1 MPDAAPADAPR
12 TFFTIGYGGR
22 PPEEFVG
29 LLRAHGVATVADVRL
44 RPDRAS
50 MGAYT
55 RARSPEKGIEKLLA
69 DAGIGYRSLPELGN
83 VFLDLG
89 DWTAPYAELIDRAGD
104 LLTRR
109 LVELPGPFCLLCAEK
124 RVAECHRK
132 AVAEHLTARGGWRVV
147 HIE

>member
-1 MPDAAPADAPR
+1 MPDDAR

-29 LLRAHGVATVADVRL
+29 LLRAHGVRTVADVRIK
-44 RPDRAS
+44 PERAS

-55 RARSPEKGIEKLLA
+55 RAKTADKGIEKLLA
-69 DAGIGYRSLPELGN
+69 DAGIRYRSLPELGN
-83 VFLDLG
+83 VFLDMG
-89 DWTAPYAELIDRAGD
+89 DWTAPYAELIARAGD

-109 LVELPGPFCLLCAEK
+109 LVELSGPFCLLCAEK
-124 RVAECHRK
+124 RVADCHRQTI
-132 AVAEHLTARGGWRVV
+132 AGHLVGRGWSVE

>member
-1 MPDAAPADAPR
+1 MVDAPR
-12 TFFTIGYGGR
+12 DVFTIGYGGR

-29 LLRAHGVATVADVRL
+29 LLKAHGVVTVADVRL

-55 RARSPEKGIEKLLA
+55 KAKTADKGIEKLLA

-83 VFLDLG
+83 VFLDMD
-89 DWTAPYAELIDRAGD
+89 DWTAVYGELIETAGD

-109 LVELPGPFCLLCAEK
+109 LVTLPRPFCLLCAEK
-124 RVAECHRK
+124 RVAECHRGPI
-132 AVAEHLTARGGWRVV
+132 AAYLAARGGWRIE

>member
-1 MPDAAPADAPR
+1 MSDATRP
-12 TFFTIGYGGR
+12 FFTIGYGGR

-29 LLRAHGVATVADVRL
+29 LLKAHGVKTVADVRL

-55 RARSPEKGIEKLLA
+55 KAKAADKGIEKLLA

-83 VFLDLG
+83 VFLYLD
-89 DWTAPYAELIDRAGD
+89 DWTAPYGELIDRSGD

-109 LVELPGPFCLLCAEK
+109 LVTLPGPFCLLCAEK
-124 RVAECHRK
+124 RVAECHRGVI
-132 AVAEHLTARGGWRVV
+132 ATHLVGRGAWRVE

>member
-1 MPDAAPADAPR
+1 MSAPAK
-12 TFFTIGYGGR
+12 TFYTIGYGGR
-22 PPEEFVG
+22 PPEEFLG
-29 LLRAHGVATVADVRL
+29 LLRAHGVRTVADVRG

-55 RARSPEKGIEKLLA
+55 RAKSAEKGIEKLLN

-83 VFLDLG
+83 VFLDMD
-89 DWTAPYAELIDRAGD
+89 DWSGPYAELIERAGE

-109 LVELPGPFCLLCAEK
+109 LIELPRPFCLLCAEK
-124 RVAECHRK
+124 RVEACHRK
-132 AVAEHLTARGGWRVV
+132 TVADDLVRRGGWAVE

>member
-1 MPDAAPADAPR
+1 MPPESPDPR
-12 TFFTIGYGGR
+12 AFFTIGYGGR

-29 LLRAHGVATVADVRL
+29 LLRAHGVRTVADVRIK
-44 RPDRAS
+44 PERAS

-55 RARSPEKGIEKLLA
+55 KAKAADKGIEKLLA
-69 DAGIGYRSLPELGN
+69 DAGVGYRSLPELGN
-83 VFLDLG
+83 VFLDMD
-89 DWTAPYAELIDRAGD
+89 DWTAPYSELIARAGD

-124 RVAECHRK
+124 RVADCHRRTI
-132 AVAEHLTARGGWRVV
+132 ADHLVGRGWSVT

>member
-1 MPDAAPADAPR
+1 MPNDARA
-12 TFFTIGYGGR
+12 FFTIGYGGR

-29 LLRAHGVATVADVRL
+29 LLRAHGVRTVADVRIK
-44 RPDRAS
+44 PERAS

-55 RARSPEKGIEKLLA
+55 KAKTADKGIEKLLA
-69 DAGIGYRSLPELGN
+69 DAGIGYRLLPELGN
-83 VFLDLG
+83 VFLDMD
-89 DWTAPYAELIDRAGD
+89 DWTAPYSELIERAGD

-124 RVAECHRK
+124 CVAECHRRTI
-132 AVAEHLTARGGWRVV
+132 ADHLVGRGWSVE